1 MGDERLN
8 EQWWSA
14 VWADL
19 ERQRRARS
27 WMPGPSTVMD
37 VLQTSRKERS
47 HQLLI
52 GWLLD
57 PRQPH
62 DLGTAVLAGMLGV
75 LGKAH
80 LVDAE
85 GLARVRVDLEVVKPG
100 SRADVVISTSAFK
113 LVVELKVHADEGREQ
128 TKRLADDHTQ
138 QQELLLV
145 FLTLHGDDPADER
158 FTPMSLRTFAG
169 LLRSALEQAPAPLT
183 PHTRRGRET
192 AGDLLDTL
200 ERMTGMAPTDQAAA
214 RIWLTY
220 GEHLPSAKAAARDVL
235 KQLPTAVVAVLNRLD
250 LSEPVKV
257 VGPFPYQ
264 AVGHKK
270 IRGDFGTYPELAVLL
285 VKPGWCTADGSPRA
299 GVGYG
304 TRAEPDPF
312 DFGGDLRPFLGIR
325 AEDPRV
331 NEYLSAA
338 CDPQDRPFW
347 DQWPRWEEL
356 DLTPPGEEDDL
367 VATYSD
373 RAAARITALWE
384 RNHTLIDQAVALSEA
399 SG

>member
-1 MGDERLN
+1 MRDERPD
-8 EQWWSA
+8 EQRWSTI
-14 VWADL
+14 WADL
-19 ERQRRARS
+19 ERHRTARL

-37 VLQTSRKERS
+37 VLQTSRRERS

-62 DLGTAVLAGMLGV
+62 DLGTALLTGMLAA
-75 LGKAH
+75 LGKTH
-80 LVDAE
+80 LVQAE

-100 SRADVVISTSAFK
+100 SRADIVISTSAFK
-113 LVVELKVHADEGREQ
+113 LVVELKVYADEGRQQ

-145 FLTLHGDDPADER
+145 FLTLHGDDPSDER

-169 LLRSALEQAPAPLT
+169 LLRRTLEQAPAPLT
-183 PHTRRGRET
+183 SHTRRGRKT
-192 AGDLLDTL
+192 AGDLLNTL
-200 ERMTGMAPTDQAAA
+200 ERMTGMAPADQTAA
-214 RIWLTY
+214 RIWLAY

-235 KQLPTAVVAVLNRLD
+235 KQLPAAVAAALNRLD

-257 VGPFPYQ
+257 VGPIPYQ
-264 AVGHKK
+264 AVGHTK
-270 IRGDFGTYPELAVLL
+270 IRGDFGRYPELAVLL
-285 VKPGWCTADGSPRA
+285 VKPGWCTSDGIPLA
-299 GVGYG
+299 GIGYG

-312 DFGGDLRPFLGIR
+312 DFDGALRPFLGIR
-325 AEDPRV
+325 AEDPGV
-331 NEYLSAA
+331 NQYLSGA
-338 CDPQDRPFW
+338 CDPQERPFW
-347 DQWPRWEEL
+347 DQWPRWEEF
-356 DLTPPGEEDDL
+356 DLTLPGEDNDL
-367 VATYSD
+367 VEAYSD